1 MAMMASPA
9 FPDAVDPRWQTVP
22 PERNIGDTADAISR
36 AVRAAT
42 AVAAA
47 AGTGGGD
54 VAEAFVPYCGISGA
68 GIPVELRPLHLRQG
82 ALVAATEAA
91 AAACRLPVLPL
102 SADPAGEW
110 AAAAAW
116 ALRVAPVQAVA
127 PPDTPR
133 REIGPD
139 LALEFLRDGV
149 TVDVVRSAVEVSLGD
164 DLEGGGRGGREARG
178 SRHSSGAA
186 VGPTGWGRRP
196 RYASC
201 GGGG

>member
-1 MAMMASPA
+1 MVASPA

-82 ALVAATEAA
+82 ALVG
-91 AAACRLPVLPL
+91 RK
-102 SADPAGEW
+102 
-110 AAAAAW
+110 
-116 ALRVAPVQAVA
+116 
-127 PPDTPR
+127 
-133 REIGPD
+133 
-139 LALEFLRDGV
+139 
-149 TVDVVRSAVEVSLGD
+149 
-164 DLEGGGRGGREARG
+164 GG
-178 SRHSSGAA
+178 
-186 VGPTGWGRRP
+186 
-196 RYASC
+196 
-201 GGGG
+201 